1 MKTIAEG
8 TVSHSTEHGAYCPVI
23 TPLADGSLMA
33 AQHIGSD
40 LGSPDNQIELLR
52 TDSLGKP
59 WRSQGCFNEQLR
71 ADKWAYRTP
80 QICKGV
86 GARLYLKANR
96 FLFAGD
102 SLFNPDGSV
111 QKTEILWFES
121 EDEGN
126 SWSSPCIIRP
136 DVDRNKISCHQTGR
150 VMMLADDCWLFPIEC
165 MKTTGGAGNGSCMSA
180 AVFSRDQGQTWD
192 DFTVVASDPEE
203 KMFYADQRNALL
215 DDGRIYTMF
224 WVLDLEN
231 ETDRNNHWSVSD
243 DRGKTW
249 SKPVATNLRGQ
260 VCSPIPLADGR
271 VAALYN
277 DRTDPGQ
284 GIKLAISE
292 DLSNFDTENQITVFD
307 PALETTVGFPGQDTS
322 LARNLV
328 IGFGRPDGI
337 RLQDDTLL
345 TYFFGTTDGVSH
357 TRWARI
363 EVV

>member
-1 MKTIAEG
+1 MKIVDEG
-8 TVSHSTEHGAYCPVI
+8 IISYSNEHSAYCPVI

-52 TDSLGKP
+52 TDGLGKP
-59 WRSQGCFNEQLR
+59 WQSQGCFSEQLR
-71 ADKWAYRTP
+71 TDEWAYRTP
-80 QICKGV
+80 QICQ
-86 GARLYLKANR
+86 GAGTRLYLKANR
-96 FLFAGD
+96 FLFEGEAI
-102 SLFNPDGSV
+102 FNSDGSV

-121 EDEGN
+121 KDEGKR
-126 SWSSPCIIRP
+126 WSSPRIIRP

-150 VMMLADDCWLFPIEC
+150 VMMLADDWWLFPLEC
-165 MKTTGGAGNGSCMSA
+165 MKATGDAGNDSCMSA
-180 AVFSRDQGQTWD
+180 AVFSHDQGQSWG
-192 DFTVVASDPEE
+192 DFTIVASDPEG
-203 KMFYADQRNALL
+203 KVFYADQRNCLL

-231 ETDRNNHWSVSD
+231 DRDLRNHWAVSE

-249 SKPVATNLRGQ
+249 SAAAATNLPGQ
-260 VCSPIPLADGR
+260 VCSPIPLSDGR

-277 DRTDPGQ
+277 DRIDPHQ

-292 DLSNFDTENQITVFD
+292 DLTNFDTANEMTVFD
-307 PALETTVGFPGQDTS
+307 PGRETTTGSPAQDTA
-322 LARNLV
+322 LARNLT

-337 RLQDDTLL
+337 RLEDDTLL
-345 TYFFGTTDGVSH
+345 TFFFGTVDGVTH

-363 EVV
+363 EVA